1 MMSVYSSKLPAP
13 SSDNVR
19 RAPGSTDPNHVTQD
33 KLLTTNSTLTK
44 RRRHV
49 RVGWNIN
56 EHVCSADSTPRA
68 EPYVTRNHIIFGL
81 FGMLMTAFVFTV
93 CWSESGFR
101 ADEHRRLTGSLTID
115 FEESPFG
122 FRLAGREITNLTAN
136 GTAEKKGLQM
146 FSKISK
152 IGDAQIDKQDEST
165 IKQMIVAA
173 KNKQLPV
180 TMTFQLPTPTDLRS
194 KEMSFTAIMHKS
206 VKASGFFKKAAAALA
221 SLNPT
226 PVKLTFK
233 WENPRSTG
241 TSALLCQI
249 PQSVDW
255 TGKNIHKYGTAQAK
269 HSNGKWYDV
278 NEPVQK
284 TTKPCPR
291 CNPAGDKEVEKE
303 SICEKGGACSGTRF
317 IQGYKVFFLD
327 TAAARADNLET
338 KKPSFVSNWRWK
350 DNSPFVKVTSIEKDD
365 KDGRVVIRFDGS
377 AADRVIH
384 LNHKKKQPFYKQG
397 MKLTFDWINKCG
409 FGFTVSDSVNKLVAS
424 RRLAAS
430 PWALPI
436 LPWIMNSIENMEAL
450 DWRPRPSRL
459 DFE

>member
-1 MMSVYSSKLPAP
+1 M
-13 SSDNVR
+13 
-19 RAPGSTDPNHVTQD
+19 
-33 KLLTTNSTLTK
+33 
-44 RRRHV
+44 
-49 RVGWNIN
+49 
-56 EHVCSADSTPRA
+56 
-68 EPYVTRNHIIFGL
+68 
-81 FGMLMTAFVFTV
+81 
-93 CWSESGFR
+93 
-101 ADEHRRLTGSLTID
+101 
-115 FEESPFG
+115 
-122 FRLAGREITNLTAN
+122 
-136 GTAEKKGLQM
+136 GTAENKGLQM
-146 FSKISK
+146 LSKISK

-221 SLNPT
+221 SLKPT

-233 WENPRSTG
+233 WENPQSTG
-241 TSALLCQI
+241 TSALMRQI

-255 TGKNIHKYGTAQAK
+255 TGKNIHKRGTAQGK

-278 NEPVQK
+278 NEQIRDLTGP
-284 TTKPCPR
+284 PR
-291 CNPAGDKEVEKE
+291 DIK
-303 SICEKGGACSGTRF
+303 
-317 IQGYKVFFLD
+317 YFFLIQ
-327 TAAARADNLET
+327 LPPET
-338 KKPSFVSNWRWK
+338 MVLKQRIHLPFLWRWK

-365 KDGRVVIRFDGS
+365 KDGRVVIRFDD

-384 LNHKKKQPFYKQG
+384 LNHKKKKTSKPKADKQR
-397 MKLTFDWINKCG
+397 MKLTFDWINNCG
-409 FGFTVSDSVNKLVAS
+409 FGKIVPDSVVGLVKAAVKP

-436 LPWIMNSIENMEAL
+436 LPWVMNSIENMEAL

>member
-221 SLNPT
+221 SLKPT

-233 WENPRSTG
+233 WENPQSTG
-241 TSALLCQI
+241 TSALMCQI

-255 TGKNIHKYGTAQAK
+255 TGKNIHKRGTAQGK

-278 NEPVQK
+278 NEQIRDLTGP
-284 TTKPCPR
+284 
-291 CNPAGDKEVEKE
+291 D
-303 SICEKGGACSGTRF
+303 GTAK
-317 IQGYKVFFLD
+317 GYKVFFLD
-327 TAAARADNLET
+327 TAAARADGIET
-338 KKPSFVSNWRWK
+338 KKSSTVSNWRWK

-365 KDGRVVIRFDGS
+365 KDERVVIRFDD

-384 LNHKKKQPFYKQG
+384 LNHKKKKTSKTDKQCKADKQR
-397 MKLTFDWINKCG
+397 MKLTFEWINNCG
-409 FGFTVSDSVNKLVAS
+409 FGKIVPDSVVGLVKAAVKP